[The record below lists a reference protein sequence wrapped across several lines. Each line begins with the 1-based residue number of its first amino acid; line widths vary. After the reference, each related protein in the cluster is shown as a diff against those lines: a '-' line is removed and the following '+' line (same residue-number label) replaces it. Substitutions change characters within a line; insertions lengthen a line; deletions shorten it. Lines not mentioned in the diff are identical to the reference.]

1 MITKE
6 RIYFIAGFIFQL
18 ILIANFAYWYT
29 LLSAHRANDAVQLY
43 LGNFPEYLRDVKVIV
58 VAAAVCSIISML
70 CYGAARKLSFS
81 KGFRNVV
88 AGLILIDSIVLLVI
102 CIGLM

>member
-1 MITKE
+1 
-6 RIYFIAGFIFQL
+6 
-18 ILIANFAYWYT
+18 
-29 LLSAHRANDAVQLY
+29 
-43 LGNFPEYLRDVKVIV
+43 VIV